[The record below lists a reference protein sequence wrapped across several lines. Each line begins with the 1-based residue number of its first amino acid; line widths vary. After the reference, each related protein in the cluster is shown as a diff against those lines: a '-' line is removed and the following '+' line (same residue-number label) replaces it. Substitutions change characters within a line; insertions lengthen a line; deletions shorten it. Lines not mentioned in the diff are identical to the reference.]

1 MMSQEHSSKLSD
13 KELMLKFWKFIKPY
27 KSYILLSLIFILLI
41 TGLGLVQPLLIKMAI
56 DDLIINKKRSALFYL
71 GTALLAITT
80 IEFIFRCFQVYFLNK
95 AGESTIRDLRDHLY
109 EHVQK
114 LSTHFFTT
122 QPIGRLVTRIT
133 SDIESLSEMF
143 TSGIVAI
150 ITDVFL
156 LVGIVGMLFYL
167 SLSMTLSSFLAL
179 PFLVGAAIFFRN
191 KMRVAF
197 RSIRHYVGNLN
208 GYLQEN
214 LNGMDVVQSFNQEE
228 KVFDEY
234 HKLNFKVMGFHF
246 QNITYDSLL
255 YSIVDALASITI
267 GLILWFVSGNLIQGA
282 VTAGTLVAFI
292 EYIQRFFVPIRDLA
306 QKYAVMQSG
315 FASLEKIFGLLEV
328 QDKIPDTT
336 KVITL
341 YKIQGEIE
349 FKNVSF
355 SYNVDESVLKDVS
368 FKIKPAEKVAFV
380 GQTGSGKTTIMKLI
394 TRLYDI
400 SSGEITLDGTNIKNL
415 SLNYL
420 RRNIGM
426 VSQDFFIFSGTVS
439 ENVCLGDTSIT
450 QEQIV
455 NACKAVGIHNFIM
468 SLTGGYET
476 QLAEKGANISVGQR
490 QLISF
495 ARAFAFN
502 PKVLILDE
510 ATSNIDTHTEILIQ
524 QALERL
530 IENRTALIIAH
541 RLSTIKNADRIIVL
555 HGGKIVE
562 TGSHKTL
569 LQSQGL
575 YYKLHS
581 LQFQPQL

>member
-1 MMSQEHSSKLSD
+1 MMQEHSSKLSD
-13 KELMLKFWKFIKPY
+13 KELSLKFWQFIRPY
-27 KSYILLSLIFILLI
+27 KFYIFLSLIFIFVI
-41 TGLGLVQPLLIKMAI
+41 TALGLVQPLLIKLAI
-56 DDLIINKKRSALFYL
+56 DDLIINKKTSALLYL
-71 GTALLAITT
+71 SGTLLVITI
-80 IEFIFRCFQVYFLNK
+80 IEYVCRCFQMYFLNK
-95 AGESTIRDLRDHLY
+95 AGEATIRDLRDHLY
-109 EHVQK
+109 DYVQR

-122 QPIGRLVTRIT
+122 QPIGRLVTRVT

-156 LVGIVGMLFYL
+156 LIGIIGMLIYL
-167 SLSMTLSSFLAL
+167 SLSMTLSSFIVL
-179 PFLVGAAIFFRN
+179 PFLVGTALYFRN
-191 KMRVAF
+191 KMRNAF
-197 RSIRHYVGNLN
+197 RSIRYYVGNLN

-214 LNGMDVVQSFNQEE
+214 LNGMDVVQTFNQEE

-234 HKLNFKVMGFHF
+234 QKLNLKLLSFHY
-246 QNITYDSLL
+246 QNINYDSLL

-267 GLILWFVSGNLIQGA
+267 GLIIWFVSGNLVQGA
-282 VTAGTLVAFI
+282 ITAGTLIAFI

-306 QKYAVMQSG
+306 QKYAVMQAG
-315 FASLEKIFGLLEV
+315 FASLEKVFGLLEV
-328 QDKIPDTT
+328 QDKIPDT
-336 KVITL
+336 KKIITL
-341 YKIQGEIE
+341 YKTQGEVE
-349 FKNVSF
+349 FKNVTF
-355 SYNVDESVLKDVS
+355 SYNADEPILKDVS
-368 FKIKPAEKVAFV
+368 FKINLGEKVAFV

-394 TRLYDI
+394 TRLYDVEN
-400 SSGEITLDGTNIKNL
+400 GEIILDGVNIKDL
-415 SLNYL
+415 SLGFL

-426 VSQDFFIFSGTVS
+426 VSQDFFIFSGTVL
-439 ENVCLGDTSIT
+439 ENVSLGDASIT
-450 QEQIV
+450 EEQII

-468 SLTGGYET
+468 SLPHGYKT
-476 QLAEKGANISVGQR
+476 ALAEKGANISVGQR

-524 QALERL
+524 QALEKL

>member
-1 MMSQEHSSKLSD
+1 MMHEHSSKLSD
-13 KELMLKFWKFIKPY
+13 KELSFKFWQFIRPY
-27 KSYILLSLIFILLI
+27 KFYIFLSLVFILLI
-41 TGLGLVQPLLIKMAI
+41 TGLGLVQPLLIKLAI
-56 DDLIINKKRSALFYL
+56 DDYIINKKTSALL
-71 GTALLAITT
+71 HLSGILLAITAT
-80 IEFIFRCFQVYFLNK
+80 EFTFRCFQMYFLNK

-109 EHVQK
+109 EHIQR
-114 LSTHFFTT
+114 LSSHFFTT
-122 QPIGRLVTRIT
+122 QPIGRLVTRVT

-143 TSGIVAI
+143 TSGIVSI
-150 ITDVFL
+150 ITDAFL

-167 SLSMTLSSFLAL
+167 SLSMTLSSFLVL
-179 PFLVGAAIFFRN
+179 PLLVGIALYFRN
-191 KMRVAF
+191 KMRAAF
-197 RSIRHYVGNLN
+197 RSIRYYVGNLN

-214 LNGMDVVQSFNQEE
+214 LNGMDVVQSFNQEK
-228 KVFDEY
+228 KVFDEFN
-234 HKLNFKVMGFHF
+234 KLNSKLLGFHY

-255 YSIVDALASITI
+255 YSIVDALGSITI
-267 GLILWFVSGNLIQGA
+267 GLIVWFVSDNLVQGA
-282 VTAGTLVAFI
+282 ITAGTLIAFI

-315 FASLEKIFGLLEV
+315 FASLEKVFGLLEV
-328 QDKIPDTT
+328 QDKIPDTQ
-336 KVITL
+336 KEVLLKNIE
-341 YKIQGEIE
+341 GEMI
-349 FKNVSF
+349 FKNVIF
-355 SYNVDESVLKDVS
+355 SYSLDEPVLKDVS
-368 FKIKPAEKVAFV
+368 FTIKPGEKVAFV

-400 SSGEITLDGTNIKNL
+400 PSGEITLDGINIKDL
-415 SLNYL
+415 SLNFL

-426 VSQDFFIFSGTVS
+426 VSQDFFIFSGTVY
-439 ENVCLGDTSIT
+439 ENVSLGDPLIT
-450 QEQIV
+450 DEQII

-468 SLTGGYET
+468 SLPNGYQTE
-476 QLAEKGANISVGQR
+476 LAEKGANISVGQR

-569 LQSQGL
+569 LESQGL